1 MSAVGVV
8 AAGPLLL
15 AIPVAAAAGAVT
27 FLSPCVLPL
36 VPGYLSYVTGMS
48 GAGTGARR
56 RAKADTASPADAADT
71 ADAADA
77 ADAADTVSAGR
88 KAADPAIRPASG
100 GTAVSVATAP
110 AQRLT
115 LVRPDRSRAL
125 AGAALFVLGF
135 SVLFAIEGV
144 AVGSVGTYFEAHKAG
159 MSQLLG
165 ILLIVLGLLFAG
177 AFERFSFT
185 GRIVKPS
192 FRPRAGLATAPLV
205 GVLFGLGWTPCSGP
219 TLSAVLALG
228 LSTGTALRGG
238 LLAFVYAL
246 GIGIPFL
253 IVAFAVDRGIT
264 LVSFARRHGRLI
276 TQIGGLLLIAVG
288 LLEVTGAWN
297 DVMIWLQAH
306 WLAGYNAPF

>member
-48 GAGTGARR
+48 GAGADSRR
-56 RAKADTASPADAADT
+56 RAKTGPPSAEAADQE
-71 ADAADA
+71 AADQE
-77 ADAADTVSAGR
+77 
-88 KAADPAIRPASG
+88 AADPGIPVAAAG
-100 GTAVSVATAP
+100 GTATTVATAP
-110 AQRLT
+110 AQRLV
-115 LVRPDRSRAL
+115 LIRPNRSRAL

-135 SVLFAIEGV
+135 SVLYGIEGV
-144 AVGSVGTYFEAHKAG
+144 AVGSLGTYFEAHKAG
-159 MSQLLG
+159 LSQLLG

-177 AFERFSFT
+177 AFERLSFT
-185 GRIVKPS
+185 GRIVKPA
-192 FRPRAGLATAPLV
+192 FKPRAGLATAPLI

-228 LSTGTALRGG
+228 FSTGTALRGG

-253 IVAFAVDRGIT
+253 IIAFAVDRGIT
-264 LVSFARRHGRLI
+264 LVGFARRHGRLI

-297 DVMIWLQAH
+297 DVTIWLQTH
-306 WLAGYNAPF
+306 WLSGYTAPF